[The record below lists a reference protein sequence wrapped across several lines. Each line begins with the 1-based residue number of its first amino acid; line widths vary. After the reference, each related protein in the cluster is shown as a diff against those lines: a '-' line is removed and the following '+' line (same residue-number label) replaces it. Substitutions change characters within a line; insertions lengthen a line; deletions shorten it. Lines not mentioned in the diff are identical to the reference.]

1 MDLQEIKQY
10 LESNKDNSD
19 VQAVL
24 NEFKTVSQED
34 VRSYLDADEGKR
46 FIQPTLDRY
55 HNKSLQTWKDNN
67 LQNLVE
73 DEVAKRNPQETEEQK
88 RIRKLEEELGNRD
101 KAAARKDLETKALK
115 IAQEK
120 QLPVDLVNYFVG
132 EDEDTTSENL
142 DKLKSQ
148 IESSVQAQVDQR
160 FKASGR
166 NLQDG
171 AGNTVPNIQS
181 FREMANEV
189 NIRNK

>member
-1 MDLQEIKQY
+1 MDLQGIKQY

-19 VQAVL
+19 VQALL

-34 VRSYLDADEGKR
+34 VRSYLDTDEGKR

-67 LQNLVE
+67 LQILVE

-88 RIRKLEEELGNRD
+88 RIRKLEEELENRD

-132 EDEDTTSENL
+132 EDEETTSENL

-160 FKASGR
+160 FKDGGR

-171 AGNTVPNIQS
+171 AGSTVPNIQS